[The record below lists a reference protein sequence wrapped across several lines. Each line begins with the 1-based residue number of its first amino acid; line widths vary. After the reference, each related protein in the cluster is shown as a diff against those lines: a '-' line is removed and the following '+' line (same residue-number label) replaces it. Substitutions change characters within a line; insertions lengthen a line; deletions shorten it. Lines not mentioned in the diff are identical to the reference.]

1 MKEDSEVVNSYAK
14 GFLLG
19 ALVGGA
25 VGAITALLFA
35 PKPGREFRDELSYR
49 SKDLLEKGQNIFGGQ
64 DNDSSHIPNDGKLQ
78 ADAVVRNAR
87 EKADDLLHNAEQM
100 LRDAKS
106 KAHNASGSVT
116 DGLHKIKDAAAA
128 GIEAFKQEISNVQ
141 SRSNG

>member
-35 PKPGREFRDELSYR
+35 PKPGKELRDEISYR
-49 SKDLLEKGQNIFGGQ
+49 SKDLLEKGQNIFTGQ
-64 DNDSSHIPNDGKLQ
+64 ESPNSDLPNTGKTQ
-78 ADAVVRNAR
+78 ADAVVRSAR
-87 EKADDLLHNAEQM
+87 EKADDLLQNAEQM

-106 KAHNASGSVT
+106 KAQQSSSTFSEGIHRF
-116 DGLHKIKDAAAA
+116 KDAASA
-128 GIEAFKQEISNVQ
+128 GVDAFKQEMSNIPPHTK
-141 SRSNG
+141 S

>member
-35 PKPGREFRDELSYR
+35 PKPGRELRDELSYR
-49 SKDLLEKGQNIFGGQ
+49 SKDLLEKGQNLFGGQ
-64 DNDSSHIPNDGKLQ
+64 DNNATHIPNDGKLQ

-87 EKADDLLHNAEQM
+87 EKADDLLQNAEQM

-106 KAHNASGSVT
+106 KAHTASGSVA
-116 DGLHKIKDAAAA
+116 DGLNKFKDAASA
-128 GIEAFKQEISNVQ
+128 GVEAFKQEMSNVQ

>member
-35 PKPGREFRDELSYR
+35 PKPGKELRDELSYR
-49 SKDLLEKGQNIFGGQ
+49 SKDLLEKGQNLFAGQ
-64 DNDSSHIPNDGKLQ
+64 EESHPGVQNDGKTQ
-78 ADAVVRNAR
+78 ADAVVRTAR
-87 EKADDLLHNAEQM
+87 EKADDLLQNAEQM

-106 KAHNASGSVT
+106 KAQQSSNIVT
-116 DGLHKIKDAAAA
+116 DGISKIKDAASA
-128 GIEAFKQEISNVQ
+128 GVDAFKQEINNIPPH
-141 SRSNG
+141 SRS

>member
-35 PKPGREFRDELSYR
+35 PKPGRELRDELSYR
-49 SKDLLEKGQNIFGGQ
+49 SKDLLEKGQNLFGGQ
-64 DNDSSHIPNDGKLQ
+64 ENESSHIPNDGRMQ

-87 EKADDLLHNAEQM
+87 CLCFIEFDHPCNCLCDVYPQSS
-100 LRDAKS
+100 KS
-106 KAHNASGSVT
+106 STGYHEN
-116 DGLHKIKDAAAA
+116 I
-128 GIEAFKQEISNVQ
+128 F
-141 SRSNG
+141 

>member
-106 KAHNASGSVT
+106 KAHNTSGSVT

-128 GIEAFKQEISNVQ
+128 GVEAFKQEISNVQ

>member
-35 PKPGREFRDELSYR
+35 PKPGKDLRDEISYR
-49 SKDLLEKGQNIFGGQ
+49 SKDLLEKGQNMFSGHDTQ
-64 DNDSSHIPNDGKLQ
+64 NADLPNDGKSQ
-78 ADAVVRNAR
+78 ADAVVRSAR

-106 KAHNASGSVT
+106 KAQLSSHSFS
-116 DGLHKIKDAAAA
+116 DGISKIKDAASA
-128 GIEAFKQEISNVQ
+128 GMDAFKQEMGNIPPQTKS
-141 SRSNG
+141 